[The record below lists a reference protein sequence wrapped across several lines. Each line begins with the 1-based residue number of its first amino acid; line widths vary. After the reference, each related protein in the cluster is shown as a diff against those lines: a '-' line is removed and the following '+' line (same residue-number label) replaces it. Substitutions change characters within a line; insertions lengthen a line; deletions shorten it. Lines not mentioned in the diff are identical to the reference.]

1 MRRAFSDAENA
12 TNSGAE
18 FACGTVG
25 VSAEFAS
32 NSAAFSASENGGM
45 T

>member
-1 MRRAFSDAENA
+1 MRRAFSDTENA
-12 TNSGAE
+12 TNSDAE
-18 FACGTVG
+18 FVCGTVG
-25 VSAEFAS
+25 VSAEFVA